1 MPDIWG
7 IGAILS
13 KLMLYVGIGGSTGL
27 LIIRAAFADLVSPI
41 SDKMR
46 VQVALLAG
54 LALAASV
61 LGFMLRGAALTG
73 GADGMTDPEMLGLL
87 WQTPVGD
94 ALIYRIIGAVLIIVG
109 VFIPRV
115 GQWIAF
121 AGGLLALWS
130 FVQIG
135 HVPELE
141 PTGVRSLLLLH
152 LLGIAFWIG
161 ILGPLH
167 ALSRQPEHLGNA
179 ATLGHR
185 FGQAA
190 SVIVPA
196 LILAGLLMA
205 WMLLGNMWALVTTGY
220 GQTLLIKLALVGAVL
235 TLAAA
240 NKLRFVPAMQ
250 SGDEK
255 AARHLARSIEIET
268 VVILMVFIVTATL
281 TSVLTLPNS

>member
-7 IGAILS
+7 IAAILA
-13 KLMLYVGIGGSTGL
+13 KLMLYVGLTGSVGL
-27 LIIRAAFADLVSPI
+27 VIIRTAFADLVSPL
-41 SDKMR
+41 SDRMR
-46 VQVALLAG
+46 AQAILLAA

-94 ALIYRIIGAVLIIVG
+94 VLIYRIAGAALIIIG
-109 VFIPRV
+109 LFTPLV
-115 GQWIAF
+115 GQWIALT
-121 AGGLLALWS
+121 GGVIALWS
-130 FVQIG
+130 FAQIG

-141 PTGVRSLLLLH
+141 APGVRLLLLLH
-152 LLGIAFWIG
+152 LLGITFWIG
-161 ILGPLH
+161 VLGPLR
-167 ALSRQPEHLGNA
+167 ALSLRPEHIASA

-190 SVIVPA
+190 SVIVPG

-205 WMLLGNMWALVTTGY
+205 WLLLGDLRALVTTGY
-220 GQTLLIKLALVGAVL
+220 GQTLLIKLVLVGAVL
-235 TLAAA
+235 SLAAA

-250 SGDEK
+250 AGSDK

-268 VVILMVFIVTATL
+268 AVILVVLAATATL
-281 TSVLTLPNS
+281 TSVLALPN